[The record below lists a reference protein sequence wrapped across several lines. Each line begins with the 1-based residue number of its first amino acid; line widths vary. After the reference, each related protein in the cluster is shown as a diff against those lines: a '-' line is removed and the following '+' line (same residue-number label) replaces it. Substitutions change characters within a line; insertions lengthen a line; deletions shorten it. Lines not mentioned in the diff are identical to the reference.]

1 VEVVSG
7 EVRCEGQLMKK
18 LFLPSSSRRRR
29 RRRRGKGN
37 SRVVHGTAQQSTI
50 QHTAA
55 MSITTSA
62 VTADGNGNANSATP
76 SNLALIAS
84 HSHISGLG
92 LDDHLQPKEVSQ
104 GMVGQVKARKALGV
118 VLKMVQQGQIAGRA
132 VLVAGPPSTG
142 KTALAMGLSQNLGA
156 DVPFTAITASEIYS
170 KELSKTESLTQ
181 SFRKSIGIRIKE
193 ETEVI
198 EGEVVEIQIDRS
210 LTGGHKQGK
219 ITIRTT
225 DMETIYELGNKMI
238 DELSKEKIVAGDII
252 SIDKSNG
259 KITKLGRSFTRARDY
274 DAMGADTKFVSCP
287 EGELQVRKE
296 VLHTVSLHEIDVINS
311 RQQGFLALFS
321 GDTGEIR
328 SEVRDQINLKVGEWK
343 EEGKAEIIPGVLFI
357 DEVHMLDIEC
367 FSFINRLLEDEFSPI
382 VIMATNRGISKTRGT
397 NYRSPHGLPLDLLDR
412 SIIIQTEKYGEEE
425 IQQILNIR
433 CNEEEVEINED
444 ALKLLTK
451 IGVETS
457 LRYASNLIS
466 VSYLISKK
474 RRSTTVE
481 IEDIKRSYLLFLD
494 SARSVSYLQENESHY
509 IDDEGNVKFSNGST
523 NEAVAVT
530 TAENGDKMETD

>member
-1 VEVVSG
+1 
-7 EVRCEGQLMKK
+7 
-18 LFLPSSSRRRR
+18 
-29 RRRRGKGN
+29 
-37 SRVVHGTAQQSTI
+37 
-50 QHTAA
+50 
-55 MSITTSA
+55 MSISTSDANTT
-62 VTADGNGNANSATP
+62 VTTN
-76 SNLALIAS
+76 NLSLIAS
-84 HSHISGLG
+84 HSHITGLG
-92 LDDHLQPKEVSQ
+92 LDEHLQPKESSQ
-104 GMVGQVKARKALGV
+104 GMVGQLKARKACGII
-118 VLKMVQQGQIAGRA
+118 LKMIEMGTIAGRA
-132 VLVAGPPSTG
+132 ILIAGPPSTG
-142 KTALAMGLSQNLGA
+142 KTALAMGLSASLGD
-156 DVPFTAITASEIYS
+156 DVPFIAITASEIFS
-170 KELSKTESLTQ
+170 KEISKTESLIQ
-181 SFRKSIGIRIKE
+181 NFRKSIGIRIKE

-198 EGEVVEIQIDRS
+198 EGEVIEIQIDRS

-238 DELSKEKIVAGDII
+238 DELSKEKVIAGDII

-259 KITKLGRSFTRARDY
+259 KIVKLGRSFTRARDY
-274 DAMGADTKFVSCP
+274 DAMGSDTKFISCP

-357 DEVHMLDIEC
+357 DEIHMLDIEC

-397 NYRSPHGLPLDLLDR
+397 SYKSPHGLPLDLLDR
-412 SIIIQTEKYGEEE
+412 SIIIQTEKYNEDE
-425 IQQILNIR
+425 IFKILNIR

-466 VSYLISKK
+466 VSSLISKK
-474 RRSTTVE
+474 RRANLIE
-481 IEDIKRSYLLFLD
+481 IEDVKRSYLLFLD
-494 SARSVSYLQENESHY
+494 SNRSVSFLQENESNY
-509 IDDEGNVKFSNGST
+509 IDDNGNVELG
-523 NEAVAVT
+523 
-530 TAENGDKMETD
+530 GDAMETD